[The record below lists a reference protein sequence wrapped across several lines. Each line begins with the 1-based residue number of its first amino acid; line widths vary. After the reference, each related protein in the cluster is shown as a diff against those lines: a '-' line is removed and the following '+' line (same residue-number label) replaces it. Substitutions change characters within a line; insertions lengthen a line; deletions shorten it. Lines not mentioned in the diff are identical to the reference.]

1 MTTDPERRRLPV
13 ILDPLYFLFVGPAIL
28 LSLWAQWRISSAYR
42 RASQIPASGG
52 LTGAQTAAAILR
64 EANVAGVRIAGVAG
78 EMTDHYSPQ
87 EKVLRLSE
95 GVYDGRSLAAQ
106 GIAAHEVGHAIQDD
120 QRYPLLVVRNFI
132 VPLAGFG
139 GSVGMLIIVAGFVM
153 GFLGLVYVGIAVFSL
168 TALFQIVNLPVE
180 FDASRRAR
188 RLLLSTGLIAEDEEP
203 EVARVL
209 NAAALTYV
217 AATITSMLTLAYFL
231 FRAGAFN
238 RR

>member
-1 MTTDPERRRLPV
+1 M
-13 ILDPLYFLFVGPAIL
+13 ILDPMYFLFLAPAIL
-28 LSLWAQWRISSAYR
+28 LSLWAQWRVTSAYR
-42 RASQIPASGG
+42 RASRIPAARG
-52 LTGAQTAAAILR
+52 LTGAQTAALILR

-120 QRYPLLVVRNFI
+120 RRYPLLVARNFI

-139 GSVGMLIIVAGFVM
+139 GSVGMLMILFGFSLAFV
-153 GFLGLVYVGIAVFSL
+153 GLIYVGIAVFSL
-168 TALFQIVNLPVE
+168 TALFQVVNLPVE
-180 FDASRRAR
+180 FDASRRAKQE
-188 RLLLSTGLIAEDEEP
+188 LLKAGIIRPDEEP

-217 AATITSMLTLAYFL
+217 AATLSSILTVAYFL
-231 FRAGAFN
+231 FRAGAFG
-238 RR
+238 RRD

>member
-1 MTTDPERRRLPV
+1 MFF
-13 ILDPLYFLFVGPAIL
+13 DPLYFVFLAPAL
-28 LSLWAQWRISSAYR
+28 LLGMWAQWRVTSAYR
-42 RASQIPASGG
+42 RASQIPSARG
-52 LTGAQTAAAILR
+52 LTGAETAAAILR

-78 EMTDHYSPQ
+78 ELTDHYSPQ

-120 QRYPLLVVRNFI
+120 RRYPLMTVRNFI

-139 GSVGMLIIVAGFVM
+139 GSVGMLMILFGFSLAFAG
-153 GFLGLVYVGIAVFSL
+153 LIYVGIAVYSL

-180 FDASRRAR
+180 FDASRRAKQE
-188 RLLLSTGLIAEDEEP
+188 LLKSGIIRPDEEP

-217 AATITSMLTLAYFL
+217 AATLSSVLTVAYFL
-231 FRAGAFN
+231 FRASASS
-238 RR
+238 RRN

>member
-1 MTTDPERRRLPV
+1 MYYF
-13 ILDPLYFLFVGPAIL
+13 DPLYFLFIGPAVL

-42 RASQIPASGG
+42 RASRIPASRG
-52 LTGAQTAAAILR
+52 LTGAQTAAAILC

-78 EMTDHYSPQ
+78 ELTDHYSPG

-120 QRYPLLVVRNFI
+120 RRYPLLVVRNLI

-139 GSVGMLIIVAGFVM
+139 GSVGMLIIIAGFALA
-153 GFLGLVYVGIAVFSL
+153 FTGLIYVGIAVFSL

-180 FDASRRAR
+180 FDASRRAKEE
-188 RLLLSTGLIAEDEEP
+188 LLKAGIIRPEEEP
-203 EVARVL
+203 EIARVL

-217 AATITSMLTLAYFL
+217 AATLMSVLTVAYFL

>member
-1 MTTDPERRRLPV
+1 MIFDPM
-13 ILDPLYFLFVGPAIL
+13 YFLFLAPAIL
-28 LSLWAQWRISSAYR
+28 LSLWAQWRVTSAYR
-42 RASQIPASGG
+42 RASRIPAARG

-78 EMTDHYSPQ
+78 ELTDHYSPQ

-120 QRYPLLVVRNFI
+120 RRYPLLVARNFI
-132 VPLAGFG
+132 VPLASFG
-139 GSVGMLIIVAGFVM
+139 GSVGMLMILFGFSLAFV
-153 GFLGLVYVGIAVFSL
+153 GLVYVGIAVFSL
-168 TALFQIVNLPVE
+168 TALFQVVNLPVE
-180 FDASRRAR
+180 FDASRRAKQE
-188 RLLLSTGLIAEDEEP
+188 LLKAGIIRPDEEP

-217 AATITSMLTLAYFL
+217 AATLTSILTVAYFL
-231 FRAGAFN
+231 FRAGAFS
-238 RR
+238 RRD

>member
-1 MTTDPERRRLPV
+1 M
-13 ILDPLYFLFVGPAIL
+13 ILDPLYFVFIGPALL

-42 RASQIPASGG
+42 RASRMPASGG
-52 LTGAQTAAAILR
+52 LTGAQTAALILR

-120 QRYPLLVVRNFI
+120 QRYPFLVVRNFI
-132 VPLAGFG
+132 VPLANFG
-139 GSVGMLIIVAGFVM
+139 GSVGMLIIFAGFALA
-153 GFLGLVYVGIAVFSL
+153 FLELIYVGIAVFSL

-180 FDASRRAR
+180 FDASRRAKQE
-188 RLLLSTGLIAEDEEP
+188 LLKAGLIRPDEEP

-209 NAAALTYV
+209 SAAALTYV
-217 AATITSMLTLAYFL
+217 AATLTSVLTVLYFL
-231 FRAGAFN
+231 FRAGAFS
-238 RR
+238 RRD